1 MTLFSSFELT
11 EQVEGGWKL
20 RATINPIGQIIGA
33 TQNDSVPGNVQELL
47 DSAGVGNA
55 GTGLDLTIELP
66 GKVTAT
72 NADDFDGGAATWH
85 LDEPDAPTELS
96 MQTQPQPLLTPLH
109 MVLGGALLV
118 VLLGI
123 GLSLWGAGR
132 PYQRTEGDRN
142 RKRAERRRIKQAK
155 KEAAEQEGRA
165 DPGRC
170 TAVAQRSPRGT
181 AGTRLGAP
189 ACRRWQVARRRPR
202 LPSSRWFRPSR
213 APPRWAHCATST
225 IAPGWYTDPEN
236 ATGDRWWDGT
246 SWTEHRA

>member
-1 MTLFSSFELT
+1 M
-11 EQVEGGWKL
+11 
-20 RATINPIGQIIGA
+20 
-33 TQNDSVPGNVQELL
+33 
-47 DSAGVGNA
+47 
-55 GTGLDLTIELP
+55 
-66 GKVTAT
+66 TAT

-155 KEAAEQEGRA
+155 KEAAEQEGW
-165 DPGRC
+165 
-170 TAVAQRSPRGT
+170 
-181 AGTRLGAP
+181 AP
-189 ACRRWQVARRRPR
+189 TPVDA
-202 LPSSRWFRPSR
+202 RPSLSDR
-213 APPRWAHCATST
+213 PEALPALASAPGLPPMAGGETPTSAPVEPVVPAESGTPSVDTATST

-236 ATGDRWWDGT
+236 ATGHRWWDGT